1 MISLTVDISTLA
13 SNILNLQIMTKKNLL
28 VPIAIF
34 LALISTVNAQQDA
47 QYTQYMFNTMSVNP
61 AYAGSRGQFSA
72 AALYRSQW
80 VGLDGAPETFT
91 LNLHSPIRNSRLGYG
106 VSVIQDN
113 IGDGVVSETYF
124 DAIVSYTIDVSLEG
138 KLSFGLKAGGNL
150 LNLDFNGL
158 RNFDLEPV
166 SIDNIENRFSP
177 NIGLGLYY
185 HTNKFYAGLSA
196 PNILETEHFDNA
208 RTDANS
214 AQFLSKERI
223 NFYFITGYV
232 FDLNGNLKFKPALLT
247 KVVGGAPLQLDMS
260 ASFLFNDKFSF
271 GAAYRWD
278 AALSGLVG
286 FQITDQLMLG
296 LAYDRETTALGGSQF
311 NDGSFEVF
319 LRFELVKSFQKLVSP
334 RFF

>member
-1 MISLTVDISTLA
+1 
-13 SNILNLQIMTKKNLL
+13 MTRKNLL

-34 LALISTVNAQQDA
+34 MAVICNINAQQDA

-91 LNLHSPIRNSRLGYG
+91 LNLHSPIRNSKLGYG
-106 VSVIQDN
+106 ISVVQDN

-124 DAIVSYTIDVSLEG
+124 DAVVSYTIDVSLEG

-158 RNFDLEPV
+158 RNFDVEPV
-166 SIDNIENRFSP
+166 NVDNIENRFSP
-177 NIGLGLYY
+177 NVGLGIYY
-185 HTNKFYAGLSA
+185 HTNEFYAGLSA
-196 PNILETEHFDNA
+196 PNLLETEHFDNS
-208 RTDANS
+208 RTDVNAV
-214 AQFLSKERI
+214 QFLSKERI

-232 FDLNGNLKFKPALLT
+232 FDLGGNLKFKPALLT
-247 KVVGGAPLQLDMS
+247 KVVGGAPLQVDAS
-260 ASFLFNDKFSF
+260 ASFLFNDRFSF

-278 AALSGLVG
+278 AALSGLIG

-296 LAYDRETTALGGSQF
+296 LAYDRETTALGGTQF

>member
-1 MISLTVDISTLA
+1 MKL
-13 SNILNLQIMTKKNLL
+13 KNKFLCPIVFLLLL
-28 VPIAIF
+28 VF
-34 LALISTVNAQQDA
+34 SESMYAQQDA
-47 QYTQYMFNTMSVNP
+47 QYTQYMYNTMSVNP

-72 AALYRSQW
+72 AGLYRSQW
-80 VGLDGAPETFT
+80 VGLAGAPETFT
-91 LNLHSPIRNSRLGYG
+91 VNLHSPIRNSKLGYG
-106 VSVIQDN
+106 VSIIQDN

-124 DAIVSYTIDVSLEG
+124 DAVVSYTIDVSLDG

-150 LNLDFNGL
+150 LNLDFNQL
-158 RNFDLEPV
+158 RNFDIEPV
-166 SIDNIENRFSP
+166 NVDNIENRFSP
-177 NIGLGLYY
+177 NVGLGIYY
-185 HTNKFYAGLSA
+185 HTNKFYAGLSV
-196 PNILETEHFDNA
+196 PNLLKTEHFDSS
-208 RTDANS
+208 NS
-214 AQFLSKERI
+214 ASNSVQFLSQERI

-232 FDLNGNLKFKPALLT
+232 FDLSGNLKFKPAVLA
-247 KVVGGAPLQLDMS
+247 KVVGGAPLQIDAS

-286 FQITDQLMLG
+286 FQISDQIMLG

-319 LRFELVKSFQKLVSP
+319 LRYELVKSFQKLVSP